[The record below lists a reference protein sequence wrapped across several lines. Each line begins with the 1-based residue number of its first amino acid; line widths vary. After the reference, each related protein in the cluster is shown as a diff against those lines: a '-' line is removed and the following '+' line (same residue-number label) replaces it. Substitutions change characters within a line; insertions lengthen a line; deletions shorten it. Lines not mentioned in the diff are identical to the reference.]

1 MLKFAQTNI
10 DKGVGGG
17 IKGRYEQANNKKN
30 RAQFHK
36 ETMTWVPCPPYIQ
49 NCTTMNVQW

>member
-1 MLKFAQTNI
+1 MLKFAQKNI
-10 DKGVGGG
+10 DKGGG

-49 NCTTMNVQW
+49 NCTTMDVQW